1 MKRAKLN
8 YRPVAER
15 KRNDVAYVVPSGHVE
30 AINNALEQKN
40 EKNRIEQMTASKD
53 AAKFN
58 CK

>member
-1 MKRAKLN
+1 MKKAKLN
-8 YRPVAER
+8 YRPVA
-15 KRNDVAYVVPSGHVE
+15 KGACNDVAYVVPSGHVE

-40 EKNRIEQMTASKD
+40 EKNRIEQMTVSKD